1 MAESSDTQGT
11 TPHASPKGGPRRTF
25 FYEIASIVAGG
36 AVGLFPVL
44 AGLFSFL
51 DPLAQKPEAPE
62 KYGGEEGDAAEDYIK
77 VCALDALT
85 ISGPPQRFPVIDDQ
99 IDAWNFTP
107 DQAIGSVYIQ
117 RIGEKELRVF
127 NTTCP
132 HAGCS
137 VSCDGAAFNCP
148 CHNSAF
154 DLDGSK
160 LVSDSG
166 RANPSPRALD
176 ELEVDE
182 QKLAGGEIW
191 IDFKNFYIGRHEK
204 IAKS

>member
-1 MAESSDTQGT
+1 MAESSDAQGKK
-11 TPHASPKGGPRRTF
+11 PDNDPESKPRRNF
-25 FYEIASIVAGG
+25 FYEIASIVAGA
-36 AVGLFPVL
+36 AVGLAPVL

-51 DPLAQKPEAPE
+51 DPLTRKPEVPE
-62 KYGGEEGDAAEDYIK
+62 KYRREDDDAKEGYIK
-77 VCALDALT
+77 VCALGALT
-85 ISGPPQRFPVIDDQ
+85 VGGTPQRFPVIDDQ

-107 DQAIGSVYIQ
+107 NQAIGSVYIQ
-117 RIGEKELRVF
+117 RFGEKDLRVF

-137 VSCDGAAFNCP
+137 VSCDGTAFNCP

-166 RANPSPRALD
+166 RENPSPRALD
-176 ELEVDE
+176 TLEIDSE
-182 QKLAGGEIW
+182 KLADGEIW
-191 IDFKNFYIGRHEK
+191 VEFKNFYTGRDEK